1 MKINDMTNLYIGY
14 NEKEDF
20 RILICSFDGKEGAE
34 KIAEEYR
41 IDSDMEGKFEILEF
55 ADSNVHFNV
64 SFDCD
69 YVLT

>member
-1 MKINDMTNLYIGY
+1 MKINDMTNLYVGY

-20 RILICSFDGKEGAE
+20 RILICSFDGKKGAE
-34 KIAEEYR
+34 EIAEEYR
-41 IDSDMEGKFEILEF
+41 IDSDMEGEFEILEF

-69 YVLT
+69 YALI